1 MTDHPPS
8 GDPTPETPAGVDAIH
23 VFLAFLPPV
32 TLITG
37 LLFYFGWV
45 RVDEQA
51 RALHQRDVV
60 FSYSTADYVL
70 RSVDSLFFPL
80 LLLAATAIAMLIVHQ
95 QVQRSLADGTAKWAG
110 VAGWI
115 VAGVG
120 VAMLAFGIA
129 YAAGLFNRTI
139 RPQAVFPDVAGPLA
153 IGLGAI
159 LLAYGG
165 WLRAQ
170 TRPQSAH
177 STPWWQRVAAAGA
190 IGAIIALTLFWAV
203 GNYARVRGDELAA
216 YVQDTYRT
224 FPAITVFAS
233 KDLSLQDDARGSA
246 NTGPDVQYPYRY
258 ECLRLLDHVG
268 GIWYLLPEDWDINHK
283 LIMLADDTGLR
294 VETSF
299 QEPDD
304 TCPGFD

>member
-1 MTDHPPS
+1 MSQPTDDPS
-8 GDPTPETPAGVDAIH
+8 PETPAGIDAVH

-60 FSYSTADYVL
+60 YSYSTADYVL
-70 RSVDSLFFPL
+70 RSVDALFFPL
-80 LLLAATAIAMLIVHQ
+80 LVLAATAVAMLLVHR
-95 QVQRSLADGTAKWAG
+95 QVQSSLAGGAGRWA
-110 VAGWI
+110 VVTGW
-115 VAGVG
+115 VLAGVG
-120 VAMLAFGIA
+120 GALLLFGLV
-129 YAAGLFNRTI
+129 YAAGWLNRSS
-139 RPQAVFPDVAGPLA
+139 RPEALFPDVAGPLA
-153 IGLGAI
+153 IGLGAV

-170 TRPQSAH
+170 KRSRSAQPV
-177 STPWWQRVAAAGA
+177 PWWQRVAASGA
-190 IGAIIALTLFWAV
+190 VAAIIALTLFWAV
-203 GNYARVRGDELAA
+203 GNFARVRGDELAA

-224 FPAITVFAS
+224 YPGVAVFAA
-233 KDLSLQDDARGSA
+233 KDLGLQEDARLTSDVR
-246 NTGPDVQYPYRY
+246 PDVQYPYRY
-258 ECLRLLDHVG
+258 DCLRLLDHVG
-268 GIWYLLPEDWDINHK
+268 GVWYLLPEDWDINHK
-283 LIMLADDTGLR
+283 LIMLTDDSGMR

>member
-1 MTDHPPS
+1 MSQPTDDPS
-8 GDPTPETPAGVDAIH
+8 PETPAGIDAVH

-60 FSYSTADYVL
+60 YSYSTADYVL
-70 RSVDSLFFPL
+70 RSVDALFFPL
-80 LLLAATAIAMLIVHQ
+80 LVLAATAVAMLLVHR
-95 QVQRSLADGTAKWAG
+95 QVQSSLARGAGRWA
-110 VAGWI
+110 VVTGW
-115 VAGVG
+115 VLAGVG
-120 VAMLAFGIA
+120 AAFLLFGLA
-129 YAAGLFNRTI
+129 YAAGWLNRSS
-139 RPQAVFPDVAGPLA
+139 RPEALFPDVAGPLA
-153 IGLGAI
+153 IGLGAV

-170 TRPQSAH
+170 TRSRSAQPV
-177 STPWWQRVAAAGA
+177 PWWQRVAASGA
-190 IGAIIALTLFWAV
+190 VAAIIALTLFWAV
-203 GNYARVRGDELAA
+203 GNFARVRGDELAA

-224 FPAITVFAS
+224 YPGVAVFAA
-233 KDLSLQDDARGSA
+233 KDLGLQEDARLTSDVR
-246 NTGPDVQYPYRY
+246 PDVQYPYRY
-258 ECLRLLDHVG
+258 DCLRLLDHVG
-268 GIWYLLPEDWDINHK
+268 GVWYLLPEDWDINHK
-283 LIMLADDTGLR
+283 LIMLTDDSGMR

>member
-1 MTDHPPS
+1 MSEATDDPS
-8 GDPTPETPAGVDAIH
+8 PQTPAGIDAVH

-60 FSYSTADYVL
+60 FSYSTSDYVL
-70 RSVDSLFFPL
+70 RSVDALFFPL
-80 LLLAATAIAMLIVHQ
+80 LVLAATAVAMLLVHR
-95 QVQRSLADGTAKWAG
+95 QVQRALADGSAQWAG
-110 VAGWI
+110 VTGW
-115 VAGVG
+115 VLAGVG
-120 VAMLAFGIA
+120 AALLLFGLA
-129 YAAGLFNRTI
+129 YAAGWFNRTS
-139 RPQAVFPDVAGPLA
+139 RPQALFPDVAGPIA

-170 TRPQSAH
+170 VRGRPASE
-177 STPWWQRVAAAGA
+177 PVLWWQRVAVSGA
-190 IGAIIALTLFWAV
+190 VAAIIALTLFWAV
-203 GNYARVRGDELAA
+203 GNFARVRGDELAA
-216 YVQDTYRT
+216 YVQDTYRSY
-224 FPAITVFAS
+224 PGVTVYAA
-233 KDLSLQDDARGSA
+233 KDLGLQEDARLTTDQRSE
-246 NTGPDVQYPYRY
+246 VQYPFRY
-258 ECLRLLDHVG
+258 TCLRLLDHVG
-268 GIWYLLPEDWDINHK
+268 GVWYLLPEDWDINHK
-283 LIMLADDTGLR
+283 LIMLTDDPGMR

-299 QEPDD
+299 QAPDD